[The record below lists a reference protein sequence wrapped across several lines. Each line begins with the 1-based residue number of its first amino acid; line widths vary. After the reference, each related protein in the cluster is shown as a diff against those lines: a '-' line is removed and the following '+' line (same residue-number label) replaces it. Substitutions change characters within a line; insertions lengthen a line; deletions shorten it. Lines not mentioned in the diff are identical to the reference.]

1 MKQERIVVTGSSG
14 FIGGH
19 TVKALLAK
27 GYAVV
32 GYDIANGFDLLD
44 YRQLCNV
51 IRRGDKVIHEAAIAR
66 FAEADANP
74 LLTYRVNVQGTEN
87 VAKACARNGA
97 ERLVYASTGSVYIP
111 IEKEPPITEDFPVRG
126 NSVYACSK
134 CTAEKIVQEYSTP
147 WVILRY
153 AHLYGEGKIGHGA
166 IGGFIDKMNKGLAPV
181 IYGGKQSNDFCFYK
195 DVVQAN
201 LLALETEN
209 VNEAYNIGTG
219 TELTTIK
226 VFEIMRKFFKYDKEF
241 EVKEG
246 RIVDP
251 PRFVYNISKARKLLG
266 YNPQYSF
273 EAGLKDW
280 LGEQR

>member
-1 MKQERIVVTGSSG
+1 MRIIITGSSG
-14 FIGGH
+14 FVGKH
-19 TVKALLAK
+19 TVNALLAK

-44 YRQLCNV
+44 YKQLCSV

-66 FAEADANP
+66 FADADANP

-87 VAKACARNGA
+87 VARACAKQGA

-134 CTAEKIVQEYSTP
+134 CTAEKVVQEYNTP

-153 AHLYGEGKIGHGA
+153 GHLYGEGKIGHGA
-166 IGGFIDKMNKGLAPV
+166 IGGFIAKMKQGLQPI
-181 IYGGKQSNDFCFYK
+181 IYGGKQSNDFCLV
-195 DVVQAN
+195 DDIVQAN

-209 VNEAYNIGTG
+209 TNEAYNIGTG
-219 TELTTIK
+219 EELTTIR
-226 VFEIMRKFFKYDKEF
+226 VFEIMREFFKYDKEF
-241 EVKEG
+241 DLRDA

-251 PRFVYNISKARKLLG
+251 LRFVYDITKARRLLG
-266 YNPQYSF
+266 YNPQYNF
-273 EAGLKDW
+273 ESGLKKW
-280 LGEQR
+280 LGGEKLS